1 MAIRYQLVQRKDFSK
16 NAGTNAKK
24 YYATLVSNGSVSFE
38 SLCESISE
46 ETAMTSAD
54 VKSILDR
61 LPRIINRHLIE
72 GRNVQVGELGSFRIA
87 LRSGGTETIEAYD
100 AAQQMRTPSLVFTP
114 GKALRLDPSKLKY
127 QRVKKEE
134 VKEQTPTEPTE
145 PEEDIP
151 EIV

>member
-1 MAIRYQLVQRKDFSK
+1 MAIRYQLIQRKDFTK
-16 NAGTNAKK
+16 GAKDDAKK

-54 VKSILDR
+54 VKSVLDR

-87 LRSGGTETIEAYD
+87 LRSGGTSTVEEYD
-100 AAQQMRTPSLVFTP
+100 AAKQMRTPSMVFTP

-134 VKEQTPTEPTE
+134 QQTTPSEPTE
-145 PEEDIP
+145 DDNDGPDI
-151 EIV
+151 I

>member
-1 MAIRYQLVQRKDFSK
+1 MAIRFQLVQRKDFAK
-16 NAGTNAKK
+16 NANADAKK

-87 LRSGGTETIEAYD
+87 LRSGGTDTIEAYD
-100 AAQQMRTPSLVFTP
+100 AAQQMRSPSLVFTP
-114 GKALRLDPSKLKY
+114 GKSLKLDPSKLKY
-127 QRVKKEE
+127 QRVKKSETGAP
-134 VKEQTPTEPTE
+134 VE
-145 PEEDIP
+145 PEPENPDI
-151 EIV
+151 V

>member
-16 NAGTNAKK
+16 NAEKTAKK

-87 LRSGGTETIEAYD
+87 LRSGGTDTMEAYD
-100 AAQQMRTPSLVFTP
+100 AAQQMRLPSLVFTP
-114 GKALRLDPSKLKY
+114 GKLLKLDPSKLKY
-127 QRVKKEE
+127 LRVKKNNTD
-134 VKEQTPTEPTE
+134 TPAE
-145 PEEDIP
+145 PEP
-151 EIV
+151 ENPDVV